1 MVQNFGL
8 ENSTF
13 EEVKQESDLTCF
25 ILYNSGTFL
34 WLCYG
39 EWILVNQKWMWEING
54 EATAASKQGTRV
66 AYSTTWVIAMGE
78 SQCKG
83 FVARV
88 NRTSCYTACVEVSWG
103 RGSNIMTN

>member
-1 MVQNFGL
+1 
-8 ENSTF
+8 
-13 EEVKQESDLTCF
+13 
-25 ILYNSGTFL
+25 
-34 WLCYG
+34 
-39 EWILVNQKWMWEING
+39 MWEING
-54 EATAASKQGTRV
+54 EATAASRQGSIV
-66 AYSTTWVIAMGE
+66 AYSMTWVIAMGE